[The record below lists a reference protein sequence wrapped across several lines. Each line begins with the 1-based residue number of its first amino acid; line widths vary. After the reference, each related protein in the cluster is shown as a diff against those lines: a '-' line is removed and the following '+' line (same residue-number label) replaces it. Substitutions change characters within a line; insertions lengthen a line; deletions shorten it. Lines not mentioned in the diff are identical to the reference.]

1 MFSIKK
7 NKTTSTLWHVL
18 IPMSGVT
25 LLASATGGMSGD
37 IFNLLVTQELGYTPS
52 VLSLVYIGML
62 FSFPI
67 QLFGPGIARRFT
79 FRKLML
85 FGNFV
90 SGLSIIAIVL
100 AAQLNISSEIR
111 VVIIVSSAIIVEIA
125 YSLSYGTVWFTWVGD
140 VVDRNDRSLVMA
152 FGKVLSQGSLAICF
166 LIQTTLFDGAVTRTF
181 YLMVSGWL
189 LLYLL
194 GSSIV
199 YLVLPEND
207 LFLEVKQDIQLIL
220 LNPLYRL
227 ILSSSAGQLL
237 IGVPIVSVYL
247 VEIVKSPSEIVGYAL
262 MARTITSMLIM
273 FIIGLLIRKIGIVKV
288 IRISG
293 IGSAVALVPWI
304 LIPPKSVVSENPWV
318 WLPVIFVPLL
328 FAFKSIFSTSIAN
341 ASYDLIP
348 RKDQVTVFTFCD
360 VVSSAA
366 LQLSGVIGAWIVSLS
381 SGDYIVIIFD
391 KIGFTLVSLWVITG
405 IVISVI
411 LTCNLSREASRIT
424 ILKGEADGI

>member
-140 VVDRNDRSLVMA
+140 VVDRNDRSIGNGIWKSTVARLSCYLFFDSNYFIRWCGYTYILFNGFWLA
-152 FGKVLSQGSLAICF
+152 FAVFAG
-166 LIQTTLFDGAVTRTF
+166 LFNSVF
-181 YLMVSGWL
+181 
-189 LLYLL
+189 
-194 GSSIV
+194 SI
-199 YLVLPEND
+199 
-207 LFLEVKQDIQLIL
+207 
-220 LNPLYRL
+220 
-227 ILSSSAGQLL
+227 
-237 IGVPIVSVYL
+237 
-247 VEIVKSPSEIVGYAL
+247 
-262 MARTITSMLIM
+262 T
-273 FIIGLLIRKIGIVKV
+273 
-288 IRISG
+288 
-293 IGSAVALVPWI
+293 
-304 LIPPKSVVSENPWV
+304 
-318 WLPVIFVPLL
+318 
-328 FAFKSIFSTSIAN
+328 
-341 ASYDLIP
+341 
-348 RKDQVTVFTFCD
+348 
-360 VVSSAA
+360 
-366 LQLSGVIGAWIVSLS
+366 
-381 SGDYIVIIFD
+381 
-391 KIGFTLVSLWVITG
+391 
-405 IVISVI
+405 
-411 LTCNLSREASRIT
+411 
-424 ILKGEADGI
+424 